1 MTSPMVQW
9 IKNPLAMQEKQEM
22 FDPWVGRSPG
32 GGSGHHSSILD
43 WKIPWTEEPGGPQRV

>member
-1 MTSPMVQW
+1 MVQW